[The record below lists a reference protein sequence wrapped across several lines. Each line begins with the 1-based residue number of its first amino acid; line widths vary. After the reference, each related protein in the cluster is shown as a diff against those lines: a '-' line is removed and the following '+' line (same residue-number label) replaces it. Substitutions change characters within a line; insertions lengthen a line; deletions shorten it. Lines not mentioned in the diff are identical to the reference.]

1 MQGVPGLRYS
11 WNPDERGIHL
21 AYDNPDGDHLVFFAS
36 LDKDDIFRDGQGR
49 SVGRLLPGNTI
60 TLDPA
65 AISSDLVQ
73 NDELRLC
80 PAPAKDNR
88 TNDKGL
94 AYEMYVRNI
103 INPGDATPSD

>member
-1 MQGVPGLRYS
+1 
-11 WNPDERGIHL
+11 
-21 AYDNPDGDHLVFFAS
+21 
-36 LDKDDIFRDGQGR
+36 
-49 SVGRLLPGNTI
+49 LLPGNTI

-73 NDELRLC
+73 NDEPRLC

-103 INPGDATPSD
+103 INPGDATPSGLAYKLPNPNDSGKMVSFDECEHATGAFLADAKDQYARLLRFESGTQIRGQ